1 MRIFWNAFLLFL
13 ILTVSIYAQKKYYFY
28 AANWNL
34 ENLFDTVD
42 DETWDDEFTPEGKKN
57 WTEAKLDKK
66 LYNLSRVIRFMNDV
80 RGPDILGVEEVEHAS
95 LLKKLIYTYFCDKN
109 YGLVY
114 FESPDFR
121 GIDVGLLYN
130 KDMFEVIESNSHKV
144 NIGENRTTRLILE
157 AKLRHASSGS
167 EFYVFVNHWP
177 SRRGGEKKS
186 EPKRIAAARVLKERL
201 EAINQTEPDAN
212 IIIIG
217 DFNDLPKNASVKKI
231 LNARKFSCSDSVEV
245 PSGAMFNLTYKLFDE
260 GKGTYLYKQNWNLL
274 DQMIVS
280 QSLADGKGI
289 DYICNTI
296 EIVNPE
302 FIQTKRGKY
311 KGAIFPT
318 FGGWKYL
325 GGFSDHYPIGAKFV
339 IRSEKG
345 ENYEKNEAQSKE

>member
-1 MRIFWNAFLLFL
+1 MKIFLNSFLLVL
-13 ILTVSIYAQKKYYFY
+13 ILTGSIYAQQSYYFY

-57 WTEAKLDKK
+57 WTEERLNKK
-66 LYNLSRVIRFMNDV
+66 LYNLSRVIRYMNDV
-80 RGPDILGVEEVEHAS
+80 RGPDILGVEEVEHAA
-95 LLKKLIYTYFCDKN
+95 LLKKLIYTHFCDKK

-121 GIDVGLLYN
+121 GIDVGLIYN
-130 KDMFEVIESNSHKV
+130 KNMFEVLQSRSHEV
-144 NIGENRTTRLILE
+144 NIGEDKTTRLILE
-157 AKLRHASSGS
+157 AKLKHITSDN

-186 EPKRIAAARVLKERL
+186 EPRRMAAAAVLKNRL
-201 EAINQTEPDAN
+201 NKISETEPDAN

-217 DFNDLPKNASVKKI
+217 DFNDVPKNASVKKI
-231 LNARKFSCSDSVEV
+231 LNAKKFVCHDSSKT
-245 PSGAMFNLTYKLFDE
+245 SGDEMYNLTYKLYEE

-280 QSLADGKGI
+280 KSLADGKGI
-289 DYICNTI
+289 EYICNTI
-296 EIVNPE
+296 EIVKPE

-318 FGGWKYL
+318 YGGWKYL
-325 GGFSDHYPIGAKFV
+325 GGFSDHYPIGAKFI
-339 IRSEKG
+339 IRSENEVK
-345 ENYEKNEAQSKE
+345 NYEPDND